1 MAVSEW
7 ALPGFTEVDR
17 LGEGSFGRVVLARQ
31 DSTGHTVAIK
41 YLFARHLADPRLVDA
56 FRQEARVLSQVV
68 SPYVARLHEFI
79 ETPDG
84 AAIVMEAVP
93 GVPLRAI
100 LESDGALAPE
110 AALAVLKGSLLGLSA
125 AHHAGIVHRDYK
137 PDNVLVDTHR
147 QSKLVDFGIAVLAG
161 QAGLSVGT
169 PAYMAP
175 EQWAGSA
182 ASPATDVYAATCVF
196 FQCIAGHRPFEADS
210 TEVLRNLHEYAPI
223 PFGEAPEPVR
233 GLISRGMAKN
243 PAERPASADAFLSE
257 LESTAV
263 AAYGEDWEDRG
274 WGRLAQRAGALL
286 ALSPLAMLAGASALA
301 PAGAG
306 AAGVA
311 VAGSGGVAAAGAGGG
326 VLVKAGAILAGAA
339 LVGTGVIV
347 VVNNSGD
354 DPAPPP
360 PVVRN
365 VAMQVSTNVTTERA
379 PGSTVDVNAQFLSV
393 GGGADPGVT
402 QRINTALREPVDR
415 WVAFVSRSAP
425 EWGQNTGGPP
435 VIGTDATV
443 GLQNDELLSVRYTHK
458 VTNPPH
464 STWMFKSS
472 ALTFDLRTGELLT
485 PDKLLRP
492 EKRNPAGMTELAG
505 ALWPGGDP
513 CREGGSTPAIPLDA
527 LSAADSIER
536 PFELLLT
543 PDGVE
548 FAVEMQTFGGSTA
561 CGVSDGE
568 LSYDALGGL
577 FAPALLAKVNAAPA
591 SSGPSVP
598 SSSKP
603 AGPTEKLAVGPLTF
617 TVPST
622 WTRRPQGLEQVV
634 VDAAECADPVK
645 YFNCRY
651 FMVTDNTKA
660 NSEQPAYEPGK
671 PYRRSANG
679 RACNAAGRKDLWQ
692 DGESTLE
699 ESTAAQVGGRAARFE
714 RWSVECVPRG
724 SAGGGT
730 GVRITQRIWFVP
742 SSNVV
747 IVDEW
752 NVPGLP
758 EILNSAEWN

>member
-31 DSTGHTVAIK
+31 DQTGHTVAIK
-41 YLFARHLADPRLVDA
+41 YLFARHLSDPRLVDA

-68 SPYVARLHEFI
+68 SPHVARLHEFI
-79 ETPDG
+79 ETPEG

-100 LESDGALAPE
+100 LKSDGTLEPE

-137 PDNVLVDTHR
+137 PDNVLVDTQR

-175 EQWAGSA
+175 EQWTGST

-196 FQCIAGHRPFEADS
+196 FQCVAGHRPFEADS

-243 PAERPASADAFLSE
+243 PAERPGSADAFLSE

-263 AAYGEDWEDRG
+263 AAYGKDWEERG

-286 ALSPLAMLAGASALA
+286 ALSPLAMLAGASVLA

-306 AAGVA
+306 AAA
-311 VAGSGGVAAAGAGGG
+311 VAGSGGVVAAGAGGG

-339 LVGTGVIV
+339 LVGTGVV
-347 VVNNSGD
+347 VVVTNSGED
-354 DPAPPP
+354 PPP
-360 PVVRN
+360 PVVQN
-365 VAMQVSTNVTTERA
+365 VALQVNTNVTTERA

-393 GGGADPGVT
+393 SGGADPAVV
-402 QRINTALREPVDR
+402 QRINAGLRAPVDR
-415 WVAFVSRSAP
+415 WVAEISEAAP
-425 EWGQNTGGPP
+425 NWGPNTGGPAAVGNEP
-435 VIGTDATV
+435 VI
-443 GLQNDELLSVRYTHK
+443 GLQNDELLSVRYDHK
-458 VTNPPH
+458 VTNAPH
-464 STWMFKSS
+464 ATWTFESS
-472 ALTFDLRTGELLT
+472 ALTFDLRTGELIT
-485 PDKLLRP
+485 PDKLIRP
-492 EKRNPAGMTELAG
+492 EKLNPPGMVELAD
-505 ALWPGGDP
+505 AIWPEGDP
-513 CREGGSTPAIPLDA
+513 CQERSETPTIPVDTLREP
-527 LSAADSIER
+527 DSVGR
-536 PFELLLT
+536 PFEAMLT

-548 FAVEMQTFGGSTA
+548 FTVEMQSFGGTTA
-561 CGVSDGE
+561 CAVSDRKV
-568 LSYDALGGL
+568 SYDALGGL
-577 FAPALLAKVNAAPA
+577 FAPALLAKVDATTPSTGAP
-591 SSGPSVP
+591 P
-598 SSSKP
+598 SSKP
-603 AGPTEKLAVGPLTF
+603 VSDSEKLDVGPLTIAG
-617 TVPST
+617 PRT
-622 WTRRPQGLEQVV
+622 WTQRSQGSEQVI
-634 VDAAECADPVK
+634 VDSAECADPVK
-645 YFNCRY
+645 YFNCPY

-699 ESTAAQVGGRAARFE
+699 ESATTQVGGRDAVFE
-714 RWSVECVPRG
+714 RWTVECVPRG
-724 SAGGGT
+724 SAGGAS

-758 EILNSAEWN
+758 ENLNSAEWN

>member
-1 MAVSEW
+1 MSEW
-7 ALPGFTEVDR
+7 TLPGFTEVDR

-41 YLFARHLADPRLVDA
+41 YLFARHLSDPRLVEA

-68 SPYVARLHEFI
+68 SPHVARLHEFI
-79 ETPDG
+79 ETPEG

-100 LESDGALAPE
+100 LTSDGTLEPE

-137 PDNVLVDTHR
+137 PDNVLVDTRR

-161 QAGLSVGT
+161 QPGLSVGT

-175 EQWAGSA
+175 EQWTGSA

-196 FQCIAGHRPFEADS
+196 FQCVAGHRPFEADS

-243 PAERPASADAFLSE
+243 AAERPASADAFLAE

-286 ALSPLAMLAGASALA
+286 ALSPLAMLAGASVLA

-306 AAGVA
+306 TAA
-311 VAGSGGVAAAGAGGG
+311 VAGSGGVVAAGAGGG

-347 VVNNSGD
+347 VVTNSGE
-354 DPAPPP
+354 DPPTPP

-365 VAMQVSTNVTTERA
+365 VALQVNTNVTTERA
-379 PGSTVDVNAQFLSV
+379 PGSTVDVNARFLSV
-393 GGGADPGVT
+393 SGGADPAVT
-402 QRINTALREPVDR
+402 ERINAALRAPVDR
-415 WVAFVSRSAP
+415 WVAEISRSAP
-425 EWGQNTGGPP
+425 SWGPNTGGPP
-435 VIGTDATV
+435 VVGNEPVIG
-443 GLQNDELLSVRYTHK
+443 LRNDDLLSIRYDHK

-464 STWMFKSS
+464 STWTFESS
-472 ALTFDLRTGELLT
+472 ALTFDLRTGELIPL
-485 PDKLLRP
+485 DRLIAP
-492 EKRNPAGMTELAG
+492 EKLTTPGMAELAD
-505 ALWPGGDP
+505 ALWPEGDP
-513 CREGGSTPAIPLDA
+513 CNERSGTPVIPVDTLREP
-527 LSAADSIER
+527 DSVGR
-536 PFELLLT
+536 PFEAMLT

-548 FAVEMQTFGGSTA
+548 FTVEMQTFGGSTA
-561 CGVSDGE
+561 CGVSDRKV
-568 LSYDALGGL
+568 SYDALGGL
-577 FAPALLAKVNAAPA
+577 LAPALLAKVDAKPSPSGTP
-591 SSGPSVP
+591 SSGPARP
-598 SSSKP
+598 
-603 AGPTEKLAVGPLTF
+603 GEKLDVGPLTI
-617 TVPST
+617 TGPST
-622 WTRRPQGLEQVV
+622 WTSRSQGLEQVI
-634 VDAAECADPVK
+634 VDAAECADPAK

-699 ESTAAQVGGRAARFE
+699 EATSTQVGGREARFE
-714 RWSVECVPRG
+714 RWTVECVPRG
-724 SAGGGT
+724 STGGAS

-742 SSNVV
+742 SANVV
-747 IVDEW
+747 IMDEW
-752 NVPGLP
+752 NMPGLP
-758 EILNSAEWN
+758 EILNSVEWN